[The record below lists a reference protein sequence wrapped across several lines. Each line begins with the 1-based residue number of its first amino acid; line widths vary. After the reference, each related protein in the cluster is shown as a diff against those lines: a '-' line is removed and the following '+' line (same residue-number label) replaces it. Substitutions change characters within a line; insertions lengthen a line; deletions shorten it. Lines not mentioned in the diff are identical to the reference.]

1 MSQNIDV
8 EAGGNKAFI
17 NAHIFKPDK
26 NLEEPICTTLKK
38 DLGSIFV
45 KLRYTL
51 FPFSVEEKRK
61 ELRNWDLFGPMLI
74 TIALTM

>member
-1 MSQNIDV
+1 MASQKPQNTV
-8 EAGGNKAFI
+8 FI
-17 NAHIFKPDK
+17 NEHLFKPDK

-38 DLGSIFV
+38 DLKGIFI

-51 FPFSVEEKRK
+51 FPFSIQQKRK
-61 ELRNWDLFGPMLI
+61 ELRNWDLFGPLLI